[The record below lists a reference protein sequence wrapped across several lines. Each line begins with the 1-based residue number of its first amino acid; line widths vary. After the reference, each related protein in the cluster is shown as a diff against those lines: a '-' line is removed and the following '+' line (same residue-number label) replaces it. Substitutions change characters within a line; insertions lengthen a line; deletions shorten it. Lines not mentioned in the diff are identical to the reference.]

1 MNIVILIVFAILG
14 VLLIKFYK
22 KNFKSIT
29 VPCVSLVTG
38 APKTG
43 KSTLS
48 VYLAV
53 KEYQKRL
60 HSVKIANF
68 FRKLLNK
75 PLLTEPLLYS
85 NIPLNVKYGYV
96 PITNDLLTGKTKFV
110 EGSVAYIGEVSLV
123 ADSQSYRDQSL
134 NEQLLLFNKLFGH
147 RVGGKL
153 FYDTQCIND
162 THYSIKRCLSNYIY
176 ILKMRKCFILPYII
190 MYVRE
195 ERYSDD
201 NSTINNYDSDVEDS
215 VKKILVPKSVWK
227 IFDYRCYRNLNNY
240 QSLQEEHNI
249 VHTQNLVANDIVS
262 FKKYNTLGGSNE
274 S

>member
-68 FRKLLNK
+68 FRKLLHK
-75 PLLTEPLLYS
+75 PLLIEPLLYS

-96 PITNDLLTGKTKFV
+96 PITNDLLIGKTKFV

-176 ILKMRKCFILPYII
+176 ILKMRKCLILPYII

-227 IFDYRCYRNLNNY
+227 IFDYRCYRDLNNY
-240 QSLQEEHNI
+240 QSLHEESKV
-249 VHTQNLVANDIVS
+249 VHTQNLVAHDIVS

>member
-68 FRKLLNK
+68 FRKLLHK

-85 NIPLNVKYGYV
+85 NIPLNVKNGYV
-96 PITNDLLTGKTKFV
+96 PISNDLLIGKSKFV

-215 VKKILVPKSVWK
+215 LKKILVPKSCWK
-227 IFDYRCYRNLNNY
+227 IFDYRCYRDLNNY
-240 QSLQEEHNI
+240 QSLKEENNI
-249 VHTQNLVANDIVS
+249 VHTQNLVAHDIVS
-262 FKKYNTLGGSNE
+262 FKKYNTIGGKNE

>member
-68 FRKLLNK
+68 FRKSLHK

-85 NIPLNVKYGYV
+85 NIPLNVKNGYV
-96 PITNDLLTGKTKFV
+96 PITNDLLIGKTKFV

-215 VKKILVPKSVWK
+215 VKKILVPKSIWK
-227 IFDYRCYRNLNNY
+227 CFDYRCYRNLNNY
-240 QSLQEEHNI
+240 QSLHEEHNVI
-249 VHTQNLVANDIVS
+249 YTQNLVANDIVS
-262 FKKYNTLGGSNE
+262 FKKYTTLGGANE

>member
-1 MNIVILIVFAILG
+1 MNIVIVIVSIILA
-14 VLLIKFYK
+14 VLLFKFYK

-48 VYLAV
+48 IYLAIR
-53 KEYQKRL
+53 EYNMRL
-60 HSVKIANF
+60 RSVKISNF
-68 FRKLLNK
+68 FRKLLHK
-75 PLLTEPLLYS
+75 PLLIEPLLYS
-85 NIPLNVKYGYV
+85 NIPLNVKNGYV

-176 ILKMRKCFILPYII
+176 ILKMHKCFLLPFII

-215 VKKILVPKSVWK
+215 VKKILVPKSIWK
-227 IFDYRCYRNLNNY
+227 CFDYRCYRNLNNY
-240 QSLQEEHNI
+240 QSLHEEHNI
-249 VHTQNLVANDIVS
+249 IHTQNLVANDIVS

>member
-1 MNIVILIVFAILG
+1 MNIVIVIVFAILG
-14 VLLIKFYK
+14 VLLIKFYQ

-48 VYLAV
+48 VYLAI

-60 HSVKIANF
+60 HSVKFANF
-68 FRKLLNK
+68 FRKLLHK

-85 NIPLNVKYGYV
+85 NIPLNVRYGYV
-96 PITNDLLTGKTKFV
+96 PITNDLLLGKTKFV

-176 ILKMRKCFILPYII
+176 ILKMRKCIILPYII

-201 NSTINNYDSDVEDS
+201 SSTINNYDSDVEDS
-215 VKKILVPKSVWK
+215 LKKILVPKSVWK
-227 IFDYRCYRNLNNY
+227 AFDYRCYRDLNNY
-240 QSLQEEHNI
+240 QSLKEENNI
-249 VHTQNLVANDIVS
+249 IHTQNLVAHDIVS
-262 FKKYNTLGGSNE
+262 FKKYNTLGGNNE
-274 S
+274 N

>member
-1 MNIVILIVFAILG
+1 MNIVIVIVAIILA
-14 VLLIKFYK
+14 VLLFKFYK

-48 VYLAV
+48 IYLAIR
-53 KEYQKRL
+53 EYNNRYR
-60 HSVKIANF
+60 SVKISNF

-75 PLLTEPLLYS
+75 PLLIEPLLYS
-85 NIPLNVKYGYV
+85 NIPLNVKNGYV

-176 ILKMRKCFILPYII
+176 ILKMHKCILLPFII

-215 VKKILVPKSVWK
+215 VKKILVPKKIWK
-227 IFDYRCYRNLNNY
+227 CFDYRCYRNLNNY

-249 VHTQNLVANDIVS
+249 IHTQNLVANDIVS

>member
-1 MNIVILIVFAILG
+1 MNIVIVIVAIILA
-14 VLLIKFYK
+14 VLLFKFYK

-48 VYLAV
+48 IYLAIR
-53 KEYQKRL
+53 EYNMRL
-60 HSVKIANF
+60 RSVKISNF
-68 FRKLLNK
+68 FRKLLHK
-75 PLLTEPLLYS
+75 PLLIEPLLYS
-85 NIPLNVKYGYV
+85 NIPLNVKNGYV

-176 ILKMRKCFILPYII
+176 ILKMHKCFLLPFII

-215 VKKILVPKSVWK
+215 VKKILVPKSIWK
-227 IFDYRCYRNLNNY
+227 CFDYRCYRNLNNY

-249 VHTQNLVANDIVS
+249 IHTQNLVAHEIVS
-262 FKKYNTLGGSNE
+262 FKKYNTIGGSNE